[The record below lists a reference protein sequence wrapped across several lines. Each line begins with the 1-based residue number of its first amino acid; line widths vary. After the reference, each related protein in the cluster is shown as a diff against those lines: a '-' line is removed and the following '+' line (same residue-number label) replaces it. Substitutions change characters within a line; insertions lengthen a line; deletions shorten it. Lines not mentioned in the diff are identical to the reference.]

1 MIRYVLLAA
10 FMLVGLSA
18 CATLSEGE
26 CRSGDWRSI
35 GIEDGAKGRTPSYLG
50 KHAQA
55 CAEYGITPDRV
66 AWEAGR
72 QEGLPFYCTPANA
85 WEEGSDGR
93 RLSPVCPDENL
104 LRLQDA
110 NRRGLI
116 YNRIVRDMREVQRD
130 IDRINATL
138 NSTEPETSNYAALI
152 AERAFLR
159 LELITLRTESLTY
172 RY

>member
-1 MIRYVLLAA
+1 MIRSILLAA
-10 FMLVGLSA
+10 FLVAGLTG

-35 GIEDGAKGRTPSYLG
+35 GVEDGAEGRTPSYLG

-55 CAEYGITPDRV
+55 CAEYGITPDRM

-85 WEEGSDGR
+85 WEEGSDGK
-93 RLSPVCPDENL
+93 RLSPVCPADDL

-116 YNRIVRDMREVQRD
+116 YNRLVRDMREVERE
-130 IDRINATL
+130 IDRINDVL
-138 NSTEPETSNYAALI
+138 ITEGPDGTNYAGLI
-152 AERAFLR
+152 AERAYLR
-159 LELITLRTESLTY
+159 LEILTLRTQALNY